1 MIEDSYLSPN
11 NFIIYV
17 EPSISEKDEWTGEV
31 EVSVCY
37 SEDNTLDESSFEI
50 LFTLTHLICS
60 SVPFFEEHPEIM
72 SLAKS
77 YMDKEQSVRKDG
89 TSIDAVINKRFGRDT
104 VVKGN
109 FTKDSNVI
117 HMNFKNRED

>member
-1 MIEDSYLSPN
+1 MLEDSYLSPN

-17 EPSISEKDEWTGEV
+17 EPSFSEKDEWTGEV

-37 SEDNTLDESSFEI
+37 SEDNILDEDGFET

-60 SVPFFEEHPEIM
+60 SVPFFADHPEIM

-77 YMDKEQSVRKDG
+77 YMDKEQETRKEG
-89 TSIDAVINKRFGRDT
+89 TSIASIINKRFDRDN
-104 VVKGN
+104 VIKGS
-109 FTKDSNVI
+109 FTKDNNVI

>member
-1 MIEDSYLSPN
+1 MTSN
-11 NFIIYV
+11 NFLIYV
-17 EPSISEKDEWTGEV
+17 EPSFSENDEWTGEV

-50 LFTLTHLICS
+50 LFTLTNLICS

-77 YMDKEQSVRKDG
+77 YMDKEQATRKEG
-89 TSIDAVINKRFGRDT
+89 TSISAIVNKRFGRDN

-117 HMNFKNRED
+117 HMNFKNKED